1 MIYEMS
7 CCCSTLEGLK
17 SVDILQLLLLI
28 NYLYINFLFKNV
40 HWVKTRHTKSDG
52 KTFLIEQTIRTL
64 LIFVYLLYLSKKL
77 FYYKANHYYYAL

>member
-40 HWVKTRHTKSDG
+40 H
-52 KTFLIEQTIRTL
+52 
-64 LIFVYLLYLSKKL
+64 
-77 FYYKANHYYYAL
+77 